1 MPGMVLDA
9 ALALVP
15 GIPYPDN
22 GPKPIPTG
30 GTVQTPRQTAYAARG
45 AHSGAGDGPDTV
57 LPGVWFSGRTGVGRR
72 YGATELHFPA
82 LS

>member
-45 AHSGAGDGPDTV
+45 AHSGAGDGWEAHRPK
-57 LPGVWFSGRTGVGRR
+57 PGQIDAPCSRDVAGKWNFAKYT
-72 YGATELHFPA
+72 
-82 LS
+82 